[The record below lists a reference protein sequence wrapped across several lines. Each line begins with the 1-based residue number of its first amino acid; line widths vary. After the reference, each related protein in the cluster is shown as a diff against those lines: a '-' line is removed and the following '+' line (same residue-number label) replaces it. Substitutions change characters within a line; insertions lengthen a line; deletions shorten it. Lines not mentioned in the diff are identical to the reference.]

1 MRTILGMPSGATLE
15 ERATLSRQGDTL
27 KIVVTRKDGSVLG
40 ERMLSAAAP
49 CDELE
54 TLASVVLATWISDVH
69 PEFVAALPPA
79 PSRADMPGDA
89 AEVAPRATDSEPVPA
104 EVAAPEAGEPT
115 PAPRAAAV
123 AQRWRWEL
131 GAAGGAAFSDR
142 GVSGLGT
149 LGGRWMPERLGF
161 GAALGAHLVTP
172 RTERLSGG
180 SVRYWRWPVAAGPAL
195 RLPIGPSRVE
205 LLAGLAL
212 GWLHAEGRG
221 FVPSTTRD
229 LLRGGGV
236 LGVRGQLGGG
246 SWRGFVDVSGVLWG
260 KTEVFV
266 DQEGG
271 GQPSLSLPTAE
282 LYTAVGVAWS
292 P

>member
-1 MRTILGMPSGATLE
+1 MASDATLE
-15 ERATLSRQGDTL
+15 ERAALSRQGDTL

-40 ERMLSAAAP
+40 ERVLSAAAP

-69 PEFVAALPPA
+69 PEFVAALPAA
-79 PSRADMPGDA
+79 PSRADMPGDVSATAPKA
-89 AEVAPRATDSEPVPA
+89 ATEPPPA
-104 EVAAPEAGEPT
+104 EVAAPGTVEPIS
-115 PAPRAAAV
+115 APRVAAP

-131 GAAGGAAFSDR
+131 GVAGGAAFSDR
-142 GVSGLGT
+142 GISGLGT
-149 LGGRWMPERLGF
+149 FGVRWMPERLGF
-161 GAALGAHLVTP
+161 GAALGAHFVTP

-180 SVRYWRWPVAAGPAL
+180 SVRYWRWPVAVGPAL
-195 RLPIGPSRVE
+195 RFPMGPSRVD
-205 LLAGLAL
+205 LHAGLAL
-212 GWLHAEGRG
+212 GWLRAEGRG
-221 FVPSTTRD
+221 FVPSTTRN

-236 LGVRGQLGGG
+236 LGLRGQLGAG

-260 KTEVFV
+260 KTEAFV

-271 GQPSLSLPTAE
+271 EQPSISLPIVE
-282 LYTAVGVAWS
+282 LYTAVGVAWV

>member
-1 MRTILGMPSGATLE
+1 MPSGATLE
-15 ERATLSRQGDTL
+15 ERATLSREGDTL
-27 KIVVTRKDGSVLG
+27 RILVTRRDGSVLG
-40 ERMLSAAAP
+40 ERVLSAAAP

-79 PSRADMPGDA
+79 PSRADMPEDA
-89 AEVAPRATDSEPVPA
+89 GERAPNVAESEAPPA
-104 EVAAPEAGEPT
+104 EVVAPGAVEPT
-115 PAPRAAAV
+115 RASRAPAP

-131 GAAGGAAFSDR
+131 GVAGGAAFSDR
-142 GVSGLGT
+142 GVSGLGA
-149 LGGRWMPERLGF
+149 LGGRWMPERAGL
-161 GAALGAHLVTP
+161 GAALAAHFVTP

-195 RLPIGPSRVE
+195 RLPIGPGRVD
-205 LLAGLAL
+205 LHAGLAL
-212 GWLHAEGRG
+212 GWLRAEGRG

-236 LGVRGQLGGG
+236 LGLRGQLGGGG
-246 SWRGFVDVSGVLWG
+246 SWRGFVDVSAVVWG
-260 KTEVFV
+260 KTEAFV

-271 GQPSLSLPTAE
+271 GQPSISLPTAE